1 MSTIA
6 TDLRF
11 DAETH
16 TYWHGLEQ
24 YQSVTSVV
32 RMMLPVKKSW
42 AGVDSRII
50 ENARERGI
58 LIDRYCCELAR
69 TGRVETAADE
79 RLDVIAGVRAFTEW
93 WREQEWWREGGAVV
107 ETQKILADPINGIAG
122 TADLVIPGCIYDIK
136 CTSAI
141 EADVAYQ
148 LGAYAYM
155 QSTSHLHISA
165 DGPSVAVIHIN
176 KKYPSG
182 LKVIPLDALDC
193 IYKWRNLLA
202 FYRDVK
208 PLLKSE
214 PSES

>member
-1 MSTIA
+1 MSAIA
-6 TDLRF
+6 TELRF

-24 YQSVTSVV
+24 YQSVSRVIKSVW
-32 RMMLPVKKSW
+32 PVKKSW
-42 AGVDSRII
+42 DGVNPAII

-58 LIDRYCCELAR
+58 LIDRYCCELVR

-79 RLDVIAGVRAFTEW
+79 RLDVNAGVRAFTEW
-93 WREQEWWREGGAVV
+93 WREQEWWREPGAVV

-122 TADLVIPGCIYDIK
+122 TADLVIPGGIYDIK

-155 QSTSHLHISA
+155 RGLEAVYQWPPA
-165 DGPSVAVIHIN
+165 VAVIHIQP

-182 LKVIPLDALDC
+182 LRVIPFDAAEC
-193 IYKWRNLLA
+193 VAKWLNLLA
-202 FYRDVK
+202 FYRDVR
-208 PLLKSE
+208 PLLKIE
-214 PSES
+214 QEAQ